1 MKNIYDIRK
10 SECLLFI
17 LHSSKTDGTIG
28 KLVYKKC
35 AVFVNLYYQNTV
47 GRYMKYL
54 NRIPCDIDIYIYSSS
69 EDVLEKAQI
78 LQNRHN
84 IQYYLK
90 ENRGRDI
97 STLLVIAGKTI
108 HQYEYICFLHD
119 KKENAEYL
127 ETDTDVWID
136 NLWGNTVG
144 SAQYIEQVLKLFED
158 DDGLGLLVPPEAFG
172 TYITHWYGDTW
183 LSDYSLCKSL
193 AKDLKLDTN
202 ITEDKMPFTIGTV
215 FWAKT
220 KALNKLFEKK
230 WNYKDFPEETMP
242 IDGTISHA
250 IERIFGYAAQDAGY
264 KTGTIMSNE
273 YASWLLL
280 SAQEHMRT
288 MFHQLQKREHVYN
301 MAQVANLDEREEKLG
316 DFCSQYDNIYIYG
329 AGNYGKS
336 LYHFMKD
343 RGWRIEGFVVST
355 HKRIFS
361 TVEGLKVWELQELDS
376 YDTLGIII
384 GVSYEYQG
392 EVETMLDAGGF
403 NNYIYGC

>member
-1 MKNIYDIRK
+1 
-10 SECLLFI
+10 
-17 LHSSKTDGTIG
+17 
-28 KLVYKKC
+28 
-35 AVFVNLYYQNTV
+35 
-47 GRYMKYL
+47 
-54 NRIPCDIDIYIYSSS
+54 
-69 EDVLEKAQI
+69 
-78 LQNRHN
+78 
-84 IQYYLK
+84 
-90 ENRGRDI
+90 
-97 STLLVIAGKTI
+97 
-108 HQYEYICFLHD
+108 
-119 KKENAEYL
+119 
-127 ETDTDVWID
+127 
-136 NLWGNTVG
+136 
-144 SAQYIEQVLKLFED
+144 
-158 DDGLGLLVPPEAFG
+158 
-172 TYITHWYGDTW
+172 
-183 LSDYSLCKSL
+183 
-193 AKDLKLDTN
+193 
-202 ITEDKMPFTIGTV
+202 
-215 FWAKT
+215 
-220 KALNKLFEKK
+220 
-230 WNYKDFPEETMP
+230 
-242 IDGTISHA
+242 
-250 IERIFGYAAQDAGY
+250 
-264 KTGTIMSNE
+264 MSNE

-403 NNYIYGC
+403 NNYIYGF